1 MLATLQPLLLLLQDK
16 GGGIGYKSSTSYH
29 NTLVWP
35 EQLASIQEIAPIAA
49 GDAVLQF
56 DIVVTQLWYFST
68 EEVSYSYASH

>member
-1 MLATLQPLLLLLQDK
+1 MSFLVALQPLLVLLLLQDD
-16 GGGIGYKSSTSYH
+16 GGGIGYKSTTSYH

-35 EQLASIQEIAPIAA
+35 EQLAALQETAPIAA

-68 EEVSYSYASH
+68 EEVS